1 MGQEQTS
8 GPRRL
13 SSRREL
19 TSVAIECF
27 ARRGFRGTSIDLI
40 ARMAGVTK
48 GALYYHFSGKEDLL
62 AAAVRDRIEAFEN
75 RIGQACENSG
85 PLQSLERI
93 AKVCAEHA
101 RSNDEARFVIKLL
114 TESIDTNETISAELR
129 GMMRRFR
136 AFLRNLIADGQAA
149 GDFNPDCDAETLA
162 ATYTSS
168 VLGAE
173 IQFYQDPEKFPFEG
187 ALDGYLDQLK
197 EALTGRPGSGD
208 NT

>member
-1 MGQEQTS
+1 MEPGQST

-19 TSVAIECF
+19 TAIAIDCF
-27 ARRGFRGTSIDLI
+27 ARHGFRGTSIDLI

-62 AAAVRDRIEAFEN
+62 AAAVRDRVEAFEN
-75 RIGQACENSG
+75 RIEQACEGSG
-85 PLQSLERI
+85 PMESLERI
-93 AKVCAEHA
+93 AKVCAQHA

-114 TESIDTNETISAELR
+114 TESIDTNETVSAELR

-136 AFLRNLIADGQAA
+136 AFLRNLIVDGQQRGVFDKA
-149 GDFNPDCDAETLA
+149 CDAENLA

-187 ALDGYLDQLK
+187 ALDSYLEQLK
-197 EALTGRPGSGD
+197 ETLAPGRGAQ
-208 NT
+208 